1 MNIPLEILRY
11 IIFLVMGII
20 FTKWYVEK
28 KAWDGSYRISLTF
41 NLIWKTINFFVLITI
56 NLTLEYFWFV
66 FLLKS
71 GEVMILTIITTI
83 SWFFLNIFLG
93 IIIFKIIYK
102 QKMQESIIL
111 IIIIVIIEMFLDII
125 INLLSFILYYTLTL

>member
-56 NLTLEYFWFV
+56 NLTLEYFWLV

-71 GEVMILTIITTI
+71 GEVMILTVIKTI

-125 INLLSFILYYTLTL
+125 INLLSFILY